1 VTSEINS
8 TSAIIGR
15 PQQVGQSDNTG
26 TAVQLQQQPRDVNRH
41 SIAQRPPSD
50 IYGQRTTAI
59 YAQRCTEYRF
69 QKNAVTVLETVLVG
83 VPTQNLNS

>member
-26 TAVQLQQQPRDVNRH
+26 TAVQLQQQPRDVN
-41 SIAQRPPSD
+41 I
-50 IYGQRTTAI
+50 
-59 YAQRCTEYRF
+59 
-69 QKNAVTVLETVLVG
+69 L
-83 VPTQNLNS
+83 